1 MNPLTGG
8 DFTQAQEPFALF
20 ESWFAQAQATEPN
33 DANAMALASVDG
45 EGMPDVRMVLMKG
58 LDQRGLVFY
67 TNSHSAKGMELA
79 GCMKA
84 AAVFH
89 WKSLRRQVRWRGPV
103 EHVSET
109 EADAYF
115 DSRPRGSQIGAW
127 ASLQSSPLDQRQT
140 LERAVEDYEAKFSQS
155 PVLRPPH
162 WKGYRIQP
170 VQIEFWQDQRSRLH
184 DRIVFARAS
193 TEAQWTRTRLYP

>member
-20 ESWFAQAQATEPN
+20 ESWLAQAQATEPN

-58 LDQRGLVFY
+58 LDRRGLVFY
-67 TNSHSAKGMELA
+67 TNSRSAKGMELA

-103 EHVSET
+103 EHVSEA
-109 EADAYF
+109 EANAYF

-140 LERAVEDYEAKFSQS
+140 LERAVVDYEAKFNFCAV
-155 PVLRPPH
+155 PRPPH
-162 WKGYRIQP
+162 WQGYRIQP

-184 DRIVFARAS
+184 DRIVFSRAG
-193 TEAQWTRTRLYP
+193 TEAQWTITRLYP